1 MSQTRKLLSLAEAKS
16 PFFVGAIVDGENLQ
30 AGLIDD
36 LGRPLSWLMPTA
48 IPAGPE
54 AAAEQIGAAVLQVI
68 EAAHVQPSA
77 VARVGLGVPG
87 VIDAASGAL
96 LEAVR
101 HRTWQRFPLRDRVSH
116 ACRLPVTLVNDA
128 DAAAWG
134 EFWVGSAGRF
144 RSMVLL
150 TLGTGVGSGIIIG
163 DLAAKGR
170 WIQSSE
176 CGHMVI
182 CCAEDARTCGCGQRG
197 HLEAYAS
204 ATAVVE
210 RTREALHAGRGSSL
224 SQRLIAAAPLSAELV
239 AAEAAGGDPLALEI
253 VMDTARYLAAGIVS
267 VLHTVDPNGVLLGG
281 TMTFGGPDTELG
293 RRFLARVREEVGRR
307 AFPLLAERSVIDF
320 AVLGGAA
327 AVFGAA
333 GLARLES
340 QGKPQG

>member
-1 MSQTRKLLSLAEAKS
+1 MS
-16 PFFVGAIVDGENLQ
+16 DGEDLH

-36 LGRPLSWLMPTA
+36 LGRPLSWLTPTA

-170 WIQSSE
+170 CDPKQRVRPHGDLL
-176 CGHMVI
+176 CRGRPHVRLRP
-182 CCAEDARTCGCGQRG
+182 ARTPGSLRQCDGRRR
-197 HLEAYAS
+197 S
-204 ATAVVE
+204 APG
-210 RTREALHAGRGSSL
+210 EALHAGRGSSL